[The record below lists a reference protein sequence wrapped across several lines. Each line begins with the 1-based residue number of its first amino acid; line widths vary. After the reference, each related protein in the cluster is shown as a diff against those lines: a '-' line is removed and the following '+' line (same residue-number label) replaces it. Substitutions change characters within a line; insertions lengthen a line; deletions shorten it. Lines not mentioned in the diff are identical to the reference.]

1 MKIVLVI
8 AAVLLVFNC
17 LNLAIVF
24 TPAMAA
30 ADAKTQF
37 NQGLKTTGEKIGY
50 DKIGWSQKSLPEAIG
65 LVIRVILS
73 FLGIIFLVLMIH
85 GGYIW
90 MLARGNEQEVTRA
103 KNIIV
108 NAIIGLVIVLSAY
121 SITWV
126 LSKYLAEK
134 TVNIPEL
141 SP

>member
-8 AAVLLVFNC
+8 VAVLLVFNG

-37 NQGLKTTGEKIGY
+37 NQGLKTTGEAIGY
-50 DKIGWSQKSLPEAIG
+50 NEIGWSQKSLPEAIG

-103 KNIIV
+103 KNILK
-108 NAIIGLVIVLSAY
+108 NAIIGLIIILAAY
-121 SITWV
+121 AITA
-126 LSKYLAEK
+126 LIGGQIASQM
-134 TVNIPEL
+134 IQR
-141 SP
+141 

>member
-1 MKIVLVI
+1 MKIILVI
-8 AAVLLVFNC
+8 VAALLVFNC
-17 LNLAIVF
+17 LNLVIVF

-37 NQGLKTTGEKIGY
+37 NQGLKTTGEAIGY
-50 DKIGWSQKSLPEAIG
+50 NEIGWSQKSLPEAIG

-103 KNIIV
+103 KNIMQ
-108 NAIIGLVIVLSAY
+108 NAIIGLIIVLAAY
-121 SITWV
+121 AITA
-126 LSKYLAEK
+126 LIGEQIASQM
-134 TVNIPEL
+134 IQR
-141 SP
+141 